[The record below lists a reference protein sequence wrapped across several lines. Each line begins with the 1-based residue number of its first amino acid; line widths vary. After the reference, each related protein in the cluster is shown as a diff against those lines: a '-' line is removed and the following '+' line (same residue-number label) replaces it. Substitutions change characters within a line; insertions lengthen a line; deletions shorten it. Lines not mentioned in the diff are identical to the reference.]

1 MDVTMFTNFSEA
13 AAYVAVTLADTD
25 RVWTSDEFCRIREA
39 LRVLVGVPMLQ
50 STVTEAWV
58 MWYTRVLQHYEEY
71 LVRPT
76 ERHAEGWEYWHLGHW
91 DGVHPSFPSGLLVS
105 WSDINT
111 YLHHRYLGDA
121 VAEIYPKVI
130 ALVVRLVAAT
140 KVLGWRD
147 WEARLGTLER
157 TMLDG
162 RFYR

>member
-13 AAYVAVTLADTD
+13 AAYVAVTLADTG
-25 RVWTSDEFCRIREA
+25 RVWTAEEFGEIREA
-39 LRVLVGVPMLQ
+39 LRVLVGVPMFQ

-71 LVRPT
+71 LVMPT
-76 ERHAEGWEYWHLGHW
+76 ERHAEGWKYWHLGHW

-121 VAEIYPKVI
+121 FVEIYPQVQ
-130 ALVVRLVAAT
+130 ALVLRLVEAT
-140 KVLGWRD
+140 KELNYGD
-147 WEARLGTLER
+147 WQARLDMLER
-157 TMLDG
+157 TLLSG
-162 RFYR
+162 RFHR